1 MILVTG
7 GTGFVGAHL
16 LYHLLQSGKSSVR
29 SLKRTGSST
38 EFAKKIFSC
47 YSKSPDQLF
56 NKIEWVDGD
65 ILDYYSLSDAFAG
78 VDYLYHAAAV
88 VSFHPEDKNKVI
100 RTNIEGTANV
110 VNAALEQ
117 KVKKMGYIS
126 SIGVLGRAGN
136 QGLTDEETYWK
147 TSSKNSLYSK
157 SKYEAEREVWR
168 GIAEGLDA
176 VIVNPSIIVG
186 PGNWNTG
193 SPQIFQTMWKGL
205 KFYTGGMNG
214 FVDVNDV
221 AHAMIMLTEGDFSG
235 ERYIIN
241 AENIRYKQF
250 FEWMAAA
257 MNLPAPK
264 YKAGPLMSS
273 AGWRLLKAM
282 TLFTGKRSSITQ
294 ESVRTANQVYRYSN
308 QKFTE
313 ATGMKF
319 MPVKESVEKTAG
331 LFLKDYHPSLTR
343 SS

>member
-16 LYHLLQSGKSSVR
+16 LYHLLQSDKSVR

-38 EFAKKIFSC
+38 EIAKKIFSC

-78 VDYLYHAAAV
+78 IDYLYHAAAV
-88 VSFHPEDKNKVI
+88 VSFHQEDKSKVV

-110 VNAALEQ
+110 VNAAREQ
-117 KVKKMGYIS
+117 NVKKMGYVS
-126 SIGVLGRAGN
+126 SIGVLGRVDN

-147 TSSKNSLYSK
+147 ASSKTSLYSK

-186 PGNWNTG
+186 PGNWNAG
-193 SPQIFQTMWKGL
+193 SPQVFQTLWKGL

-221 AHAMIMLTEGDFSG
+221 ARAMIMLTEGDFSG
-235 ERYIIN
+235 ERYILSS
-241 AENIRYKQF
+241 ENVAYKQF
-250 FEWMAAA
+250 FEWMARA
-257 MNLPAPK
+257 MDLPAPK

-282 TLFTGKRSSITQ
+282 SLLTGKRSSITR
-294 ESVRTANQVYRYSN
+294 ESARTANQVYRYSN
-308 QKFTE
+308 QKFVK
-313 ATGMKF
+313 ATGMTF
-319 MPVKESVEKTAG
+319 IPVKESVEQTVK
-331 LFLKDYHPSLTR
+331 LFLKEMKG
-343 SS
+343 